1 MSATELAIIEN
12 AGMVTPTFRTRGRD
26 PRYLSLDFADGT
38 PCDLD
43 AVNRS
48 TIVDL
53 YCGPKYVLANAS
65 VLWFMCPVLVMKWA
79 FTSVTI
85 TGLLDINDCI

>member
-1 MSATELAIIEN
+1 MSPTELAIIES

-26 PRYLSLDFADGT
+26 PRYISLLFDNGT

-43 AVNRS
+43 SVNRS

-53 YCGPKYVLANAS
+53 YCGPK
-65 VLWFMCPVLVMKWA
+65 
-79 FTSVTI
+79 
-85 TGLLDINDCI
+85 